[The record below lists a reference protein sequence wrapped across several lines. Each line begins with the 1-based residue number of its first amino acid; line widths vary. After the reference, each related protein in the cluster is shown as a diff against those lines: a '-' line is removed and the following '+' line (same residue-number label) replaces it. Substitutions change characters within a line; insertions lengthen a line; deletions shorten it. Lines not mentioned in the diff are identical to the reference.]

1 MNYVKK
7 EEIGVKDLL
16 PLAKYLFILVDT
28 FPEPIRAKVLAEKT
42 GHSKAAISKIRERLL
57 QICDP
62 RPMLLQKG
70 FILSQNLNNLPAI
83 FIVHLAHGEHR
94 RFLSSSFFKILI
106 SSKRIHEKLS
116 LAVPYYGSRFSEED
130 TGFLIKKLVE
140 TVERLPPKDFEFLLR
155 VLTSR
160 KPSTYQEFLFS
171 SNLQKNLK
179 KLQFS
184 FNHEEELIKTIV
196 LRDKFFFLIRDT
208 LWTKVEEMDILKTF
222 DDKNRAN
229 YKTIY
234 KTTIDFYLR
243 KIFSNFNE
251 SLIKAGKKYFKKDID
266 KKIQIGASH
275 LKILQK

>member
-1 MNYVKK
+1 MSN
-7 EEIGVKDLL
+7 
-16 PLAKYLFILVDT
+16 
-28 FPEPIRAKVLAEKT
+28 
-42 GHSKAAISKIRERLL
+42 
-57 QICDP
+57 
-62 RPMLLQKG
+62 
-70 FILSQNLNNLPAI
+70 
-83 FIVHLAHGEHR
+83 
-94 RFLSSSFFKILI
+94 LSSSKIF
-106 SSKRIHEKLS
+106 
-116 LAVPYYGSRFSEED
+116 VD
-130 TGFLIKKLVE
+130 VQN
-140 TVERLPPKDFEFLLR
+140 FEFLLK

-171 SNLQKNLK
+171 SNLQKILK

-184 FNHEEELIKTIV
+184 FNNEDELIKTIV
-196 LRDKFFFLIRDT
+196 LRDKFFFLIRDA
-208 LWTKVEEMDILKTF
+208 LWTKVEEMDILKTLN
-222 DDKNRAN
+222 DKDKAS